1 MTLFFNLPL
10 LESKTQ
16 CDSVKLVETL
26 RLHFIRKSIP
36 KNQYSKIKPILN
48 LNGNSFLIN
57 PATFFAD
64 TSTDIVY
71 KAQYIRLAGR
81 RNYAIYKHYGYT
93 YLELSFYSDIDLNA
107 IKPNPLLKITENKI
121 HFKYE
126 ENKNGT

>member
-1 MTLFFNLPL
+1 MTLFFNLGL
-10 LESKTQ
+10 LESETQ
-16 CDSVKLVETL
+16 CDSVKLFETL

-36 KNQYSKIKPILN
+36 KNQNSKIKPIFN
-48 LNGNSFLIN
+48 LKGNSFLIN
-57 PATFFAD
+57 PAYLFTD
-64 TSTDIVY
+64 TSTDIVH

-93 YLELSFYSDIDLNA
+93 YLDLSFYSDIDLNA

-126 ENKNGT
+126 EK

>member
-1 MTLFFNLPL
+1 MTFFFNLEL
-10 LESKTQ
+10 LESTTQ
-16 CDSVKLVETL
+16 CDSVKLVEIL

-36 KNQYSKIKPILN
+36 KNQYSKIKPIFN

-57 PATFFAD
+57 PAPLFTD
-64 TSTDIVY
+64 TSTDIVH

-81 RNYAIYKHYGYT
+81 RNYAIYKYYDYT
-93 YLELSFYSDIDLNA
+93 YLDLSYYSDIDLNA

-126 ENKNGT
+126 EK